1 MLPLLNFTPKLHAAF
16 PDVPTA
22 KELGWDVA
30 NGVWYL
36 LMVPKGTPASA
47 VKYLHDAAKEAI
59 DDPKFG
65 KLMAERGIDV
75 DYRPAD
81 NLRADLAREYKA
93 HTEILQRI
101 GMLKK

>member
-1 MLPLLNFTPKLHAAF
+1 
-16 PDVPTA
+16 
-22 KELGWDVA
+22 
-30 NGVWYL
+30 
-36 LMVPKGTPASA
+36 MVPKGTPASA
-47 VKYLHDAAKEAI
+47 VKVLHDAAKEAI

-81 NLRADLAREYKA
+81 KLRADLAREYKV
-93 HTEILQRI
+93 HTEILRRI